1 MKPFALPISLTPT
14 ALSKCSQSEEIFSP
28 SFVLA
33 LLFPRVFGVL
43 FIHVHVYFY

>member
-1 MKPFALPISLTPT
+1 MKPLALPISLTPT
-14 ALSKCSQSEEIFSP
+14 ALSKYRQSEEIFPP

-33 LLFPRVFGVL
+33 LLFPRVLRAL